1 MITHIYICNRCE
13 GDLEG
18 RTFEKEY
25 SSYREAENSA
35 TPRCPRCDSSD
46 FVTRFF
52 GHNIFSKM
60 RNRGLPSHYVPY
72 RSHHRTGII
81 SVGINI
87 TEEQKERLE
96 EKIEKMLDRGEII
109 AMEGED
115 GKDVPTEEVLGL
127 KEGTVDHALFKIRER
142 KMIDDLM
149 AGEPVSGF
157 FLPICGEW
165 DN

>member
-1 MITHIYICNRCE
+1 MITHIYICNHCE

-25 SSYREAENSA
+25 SSYNEAESA
-35 TPRCPRCDSSD
+35 LTPHCPRCGSSE

-52 GHNIFSKM
+52 GHNIFSSM
-60 RNRGLPSHYVPY
+60 RSSKLPYRYVPY
-72 RSHHRTGII
+72 RNQHRRGIVSI
-81 SVGINI
+81 GFQV
-87 TEEQKERLE
+87 TEEQREIIE
-96 EKIEKMLDRGEII
+96 DKIEKLVGRGEI
-109 AMEGED
+109 EVVRGDGEN
-115 GKDVPTEEVLGL
+115 DVLPEDALGL
-127 KEGTVDHALFKIRER
+127 KEGTLDHTLFKIRER
-142 KMIDDLM
+142 KMVEDLM